1 MATRTTPPEPDNDQA
16 TRLLLIDASMA
27 MFARHGFESTALAAL
42 AKSVGVT
49 TGAVY
54 GNFESKQDLFVS
66 TVLHVRQVVEQTVL
80 GRQPAAGTPRDRAVA
95 YLGAIADLADTKPD
109 LMAFRSIVPLEL
121 ARNEGL
127 RTALHD
133 ELEARLALCEGL
145 MARRADG
152 RRGPGTQ
159 KSRGW
164 ALTVLSLGEGMAG
177 LLQTD
182 PGVARLPIAGART
195 FMSDLL
201 NGTLFSK

>member
-1 MATRTTPPEPDNDQA
+1 MATRTTPREPDDDQA

-27 MFARHGFESTALAAL
+27 MFARHGFESTALVAL

-66 TVLHVRQVVEQTVL
+66 TVLHVRQTVL
-80 GRQPAAGTPRDRAVA
+80 SRQPATGTPRDRAVA
-95 YLGAIADLADTKPD
+95 YLGAIAFMADVKPD
-109 LMAFRSIVPLEL
+109 LMAFRAIVPLEL

-127 RTALHD
+127 RIALHD
-133 ELEARLALCEGL
+133 ELEARLGLCEDL

-152 RRGPGTQ
+152 RRSAGTQ
-159 KSRGW
+159 KGRAW
-164 ALTVLSLGEGMAG
+164 ALTVLSLGEGIAG

-182 PGVARLPIAGART
+182 PGVARLSIAGATT
-195 FMSDLL
+195 FLSDLL
-201 NGTLFSK
+201 NDTLFAK